1 MMPLVTPT
9 FTVMSMLMPVT
20 TMFIVQR
27 QNDAAAQQ
35 GGKRQRDKD
44 ASHDRP
50 P

>member
-1 MMPLVTPT
+1 
-9 FTVMSMLMPVT
+9 MSMLMPATAMLV
-20 TMFIVQR
+20 VQR

-35 GGKRQRDKD
+35 DGKKQRGKD